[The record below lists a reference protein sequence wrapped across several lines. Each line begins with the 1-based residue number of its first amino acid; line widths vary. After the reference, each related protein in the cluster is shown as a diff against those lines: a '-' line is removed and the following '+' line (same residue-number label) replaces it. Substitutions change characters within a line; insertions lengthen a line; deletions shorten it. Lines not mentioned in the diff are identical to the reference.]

1 VSTAAAGSTI
11 TQLLFRLGGYT
22 FALPADS
29 VRVIEDWRDPQPIP
43 HAAANVLGW
52 LTAPDGI
59 ALAVDLAP
67 LFDLPSSEPRYLM
80 LLEQSALNQQKNGAF
95 IPADQ
100 IVGVRHLPSSSFGH
114 RSIVPQFAQS
124 PYVRAVGI
132 DGDQVFQVL
141 SPVALLHTVHP
152 IETEES

>member
-1 VSTAAAGSTI
+1 
-11 TQLLFRLGGYT
+11 L
-22 FALPADS
+22 
-29 VRVIEDWRDPQPIP
+29 IEDWRDPQPIP

-59 ALAVDLAP
+59 ALTVDLAP
-67 LFDLPSSEPRYLM
+67 LFDLPTGEPRYLI
-80 LLEQSALNQQKNGAF
+80 LLEQRGHQKGGHGAF

-100 IVGVRHLPSSSFGH
+100 IVGVRHLPSGSFGH

-141 SPVALLHTVHP
+141 SPAALLHTIHP